1 MGPHRVVVP
10 PPTLDEH
17 LGLQER
23 VELLSGQELVA
34 EPAVEALA
42 IAVLPRAAWFDEQG
56 FHANLGEPLT
66 HLLGRK
72 LRAAGTDAQRWSA
85 ADILRYAAADK
96 QVAQSLQ
103 YVLALKLPR
112 HVDRQALTCVLV
124 DQGQHTE
131 STAVARSIGDEVIAP
146 DVILVGWAE
155 PYA

>member
-1 MGPHRVVVP
+1 MNKVFT
-10 PPTLDEH
+10 PTLVSH
-17 LGLQER
+17 SRTFLAVNSGP
-23 VELLSGQELVA
+23 LS
-34 EPAVEALA
+34 
-42 IAVLPRAAWFDEQG
+42 
-56 FHANLGEPLT
+56 
-66 HLLGRK
+66 
-72 LRAAGTDAQRWSA
+72 LRIYLW
-85 ADILRYAAADK
+85 YAAADK

-103 YVLALKLPR
+103 YVLALKTPR

>member
-72 LRAAGTDAQRWSA
+72 LRTAGTDAQRWSA
-85 ADILRYAAADK
+85 VDELGSPSHGK
-96 QVAQSLQ
+96 QVTQDFHN
-103 YVLALKLPR
+103 LPGGER
-112 HVDRQALTCVLV
+112 SSNLDRQALASEFV
-124 DQGQHTE
+124 DHYQE
-131 STAVARSIGDEVIAP
+131 PNLSSIFGSIC
-146 DVILVGWAE
+146 
-155 PYA
+155 

>member
-42 IAVLPRAAWFDEQG
+42 VAVLPRAAWFDEQG

-72 LRAAGTDAQRWSA
+72 LRTAGTDAQRWSA

>member
-72 LRAAGTDAQRWSA
+72 LRTIVA

-131 STAVARSIGDEVIAP
+131 STAVARSIGDDAIAP

>member
-42 IAVLPRAAWFDEQG
+42 VAVLPRTARFDEQS
-56 FHANLGEPLT
+56 FHADLGEPLT

-72 LRAAGTDAQRWSA
+72 LRTAGTDA
-85 ADILRYAAADK
+85 
-96 QVAQSLQ
+96 
-103 YVLALKLPR
+103 
-112 HVDRQALTCVLV
+112 
-124 DQGQHTE
+124 
-131 STAVARSIGDEVIAP
+131 
-146 DVILVGWAE
+146 
-155 PYA
+155 

>member
-42 IAVLPRAAWFDEQG
+42 VAVLPRTARFDEQS
-56 FHANLGEPLT
+56 FHADLGEPLT

-72 LRAAGTDAQRWSA
+72 LRTIVA
-85 ADILRYAAADK
+85 ADILRAPSKNQFY
-96 QVAQSLQ
+96 
-103 YVLALKLPR
+103 
-112 HVDRQALTCVLV
+112 DR
-124 DQGQHTE
+124 
-131 STAVARSIGDEVIAP
+131 R
-146 DVILVGWAE
+146 IL
-155 PYA
+155 

>member
-66 HLLGRK
+66 HLPRRK
-72 LRAAGTDAQRWSA
+72 LRTIVA